1 MHVTAWISTRHLN
14 SEQIK
19 IWISSFSVP
28 LISAFYD
35 HYLLS
40 LQQYSARKA
49 MARVLILHV
58 HIKTNTDL
66 TSSEKLTVCCQE
78 SSTYINMVCNPGS
91 IRFGF
96 FFLNEVR
103 ISQGILKK
111 RKLQSSFLGSSLEN
125 RNIERMPISF
135 SLFSLD
141 VSPLFDDTLGAN
153 TLKKEKKIREKTSF
167 VLFNIFSAFCGLLAP
182 QE

>member
-1 MHVTAWISTRHLN
+1 MHVTALISTRHLN
-14 SEQIK
+14 WGQIK
-19 IWISSFSVP
+19 IWIRSFSVP

-35 HYLLS
+35 RYLLS

-91 IRFGF
+91 IRFGVF
-96 FFLNEVR
+96 FF
-103 ISQGILKK
+103 K
-111 RKLQSSFLGSSLEN
+111 
-125 RNIERMPISF
+125 
-135 SLFSLD
+135 
-141 VSPLFDDTLGAN
+141 
-153 TLKKEKKIREKTSF
+153 
-167 VLFNIFSAFCGLLAP
+167 
-182 QE
+182 